1 MPAFKDRDIVS
12 FYFDGEKKT
21 GEILDI
27 ATTGFFSFFF
37 VKKKELNSKNVSTN
51 NFYNFCIIN
60 MKNIFGFI
68 NTED

>member
-1 MPAFKDRDIVS
+1 MLQNDKMEAMFSNYNPN
-12 FYFDGEKKT
+12 
-21 GEILDI
+21 I